1 MNNNIAKIYFITFIS
16 IFTLFQINGQSKK
29 IESLTSFKSI
39 FKQKIVRIS
48 DRFIEKFDT
57 QKDFLQLF
65 YYNVNK
71 DIRWS
76 SDQKPEKVIG
86 MDGTQEA
93 LRLIDDGCHFDS
105 NIDDGIYA
113 NYHFRNKNELLTHE
127 TIIDVC
133 CSDSIGI
140 IYTVS
145 TPPVTIIPD
154 VPQIIFPQH
163 NEVIFSKRPT
173 IRWSVGLNT
182 NNCGIVLLDGSL
194 EFGEI
199 FQHLLW
205 EKEIV
210 SLDKKVFSEIL
221 PFKLS
226 HGREYNLIIWSSSN
240 NYLSSPEDSRGGGYS
255 MEYITFRIDT
265 TVVKTSFQVYQN
277 YPNPFNNWTAITWY
291 QNEKNIVSL
300 NIYNILGEEVRF
312 LLSNEFPAG
321 ENSVI
326 WDGTDNT
333 GYRISTGIYFL
344 KIRLQ
349 NQIKTIKIVYKK

>member
-29 IESLTSFKSI
+29 IESLTSFNSI
-39 FKQKIVRIS
+39 SQQKIVRIS

-93 LRLIDDGCHFDS
+93 LRLLDDGFHFDS

-113 NYHFRNKNELLTHE
+113 NFHFRNNNELLTYE

-133 CSDSIGI
+133 CMDSLGVV
-140 IYTVS
+140 YTVLN
-145 TPPVTIIPD
+145 PPVAIIPN
-154 VPQIIFPQH
+154 VPKIISPQH
-163 NEVIFSKRPT
+163 NDIVYSKSPT
-173 IRWSVGLNT
+173 IQWTVGNNT
-182 NNCGIVLLDGSL
+182 DNCGIVLLDESC

-205 EKEIV
+205 EEEIADI
-210 SLDKKVFSEIL
+210 DKQVFAVTI
-221 PFKLS
+221 PFELS
-226 HGREYNLIIWSSSN
+226 HDKEYGLIIWSSN
-240 NYLSSPEDSRGGGYS
+240 NHFFGGHETAKSGAYS
-255 MEYITFRIDT
+255 MEYITFRVDT
-265 TVVKTSFQVYQN
+265 TVVDMSFRVFQN
-277 YPNPFNNWTAITWY
+277 YPNPFNSWTAITWI
-291 QNEKNIVSL
+291 QKEESIATI
-300 NIYNILGEEVRF
+300 NIYNILGEEVKF
-312 LLSNEFPAG
+312 LLSNKFSSGKNTA
-321 ENSVI
+321 V
-326 WDGTDNT
+326 WDGTDNK
-333 GYRISTGIYFL
+333 GNIISSGIYFL
-344 KIRLQ
+344 TIRLQ
-349 NQIKTIKIVYKK
+349 NQVKTIKIVYNK